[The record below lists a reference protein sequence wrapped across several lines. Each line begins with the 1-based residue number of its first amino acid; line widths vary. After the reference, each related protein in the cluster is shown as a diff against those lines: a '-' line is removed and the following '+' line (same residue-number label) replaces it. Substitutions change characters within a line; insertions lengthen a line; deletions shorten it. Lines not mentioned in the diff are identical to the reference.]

1 MISTPVINE
10 KGPDY
15 YPDPLVQDK
24 HRLIFV
30 RFDGINPSSF
40 SSPVYFPN
48 DDVLKNKVITGID
61 VWRTQKVITNPQ
73 IQTDAGYIGEYF
85 DDTLLKYFTITLVGK
100 NGDRLIE
107 DMPLQILNNG
117 NNGDFGKTRRFSI
130 MVDLSRSYIRNFG
143 LSGLKDISIIPIMFS
158 YKDFTK

>member
-1 MISTPVINE
+1 MAYIGQME
-10 KGPDY
+10 KGGDDY
-15 YPDPLVQDK
+15 YVDPLIQDR

-30 RFDGINPSSF
+30 RFDAINPASYST
-40 SSPVYFPN
+40 PVYFPN

-61 VWRTQKVITNPQ
+61 VWRTQKVISNPQ

-100 NGDRLIE
+100 SGEILVQ

-117 NNGDFGKTRRFSI
+117 NNGDFGKTRRFSM
-130 MVDLSRSYIRNFG
+130 MVDLSRSFVRNFG
-143 LSGLKDISIIPIMFS
+143 LAGLKDISIIPIMFS
-158 YKDFTK
+158 YRNLSV